1 MPGVAGSSDDSET
14 LKSARTPRLLIQ
26 VASGGD
32 GAVLVAVTVLCKFFA
47 RYRQSRFL
55 RILTFKPEFA
65 SFVRAGAESV
75 LKRTEEKLG
84 TELNR
89 PPSLTD
95 TQLPGRETPDGRGWH
110 PARVGM
116 HGGDARPPMGRQGR
130 S

>member
-1 MPGVAGSSDDSET
+1 MAKLHQDARPDVPGVAGSSDDSET
-14 LKSARTPRLLIQ
+14 LKIATTPRLLIQ

-75 LKRTEEKLG
+75 LKRTEEKHG
-84 TELNR
+84 TEPK
-89 PPSLTD
+89 PPAVVD
-95 TQLPGRETPDGRGWH
+95 RY
-110 PARVGM
+110 AV
-116 HGGDARPPMGRQGR
+116 ARP
-130 S
+130 